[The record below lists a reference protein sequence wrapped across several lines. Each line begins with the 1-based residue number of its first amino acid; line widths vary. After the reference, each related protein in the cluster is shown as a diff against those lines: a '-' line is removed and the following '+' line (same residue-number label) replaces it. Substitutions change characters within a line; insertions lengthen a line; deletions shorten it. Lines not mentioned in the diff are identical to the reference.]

1 MEKLNRFD
9 ELESQFVTP
18 HNSPV
23 VETNNLDS
31 NNQNNNLNNNSTN
44 NQNILDNQSDT
55 YEEVAVANIE
65 SRMA

>member
-9 ELESQFVTP
+9 DLESQFVTQ

-31 NNQNNNLNNNSTN
+31 NNNNSTN
-44 NQNILDNQSDT
+44 NPNILDNQSDT

>member
-1 MEKLNRFD
+1 MEKLNRFED
-9 ELESQFVTP
+9 LESQFITP

-23 VETNNLDS
+23 VENNNLDS
-31 NNQNNNLNNNSTN
+31 NNQNNNNNT
-44 NQNILDNQSDT
+44 QNILDNQSDT